1 MLNLVRPQTD
11 SALIQFGLNYNWL
24 NGNLFLFN
32 VEVAG
37 FDLTKVNVGKKGDSG
52 FSASIQFSLLSKN
65 LGKSQTGHETK
76 NKNLQCLF
84 LHHIRL
90 LYITFFKDDC
100 GKNCVEENNKTKDGD
115 TTDGDP
121 ACCEASTSRDD
132 DSTEFLFN
140 VKRKVEFCLVIT
152 YSITLIWFIQ
162 CLILCISVHEFSEFK
177 ISSRT
182 STA

>member
-1 MLNLVRPQTD
+1 MLAKKVIQVFQHLFNLVYCQKILESHKLVMKPKIKIY
-11 SALIQFGLNYNWL
+11 SVCSPPYKIA
-24 NGNLFLFN
+24 
-32 VEVAG
+32 
-37 FDLTKVNVGKKGDSG
+37 
-52 FSASIQFSLLSKN
+52 
-65 LGKSQTGHETK
+65 
-76 NKNLQCLF
+76 
-84 LHHIRL
+84 
-90 LYITFFKDDC
+90 YITFFKDDC

-152 YSITLIWFIQ
+152 YSIMLIWFIQ